1 MRFSSLPLTR
11 KTSQRIWKSDVCSVC
26 RRYASTEANGSEKPL
41 VHYGSPLSAASIK
54 LRDGG
59 PVRTR
64 FAPSPTGNLH
74 LGSLR
79 TALFNFLL
87 AKATGGQFLLRIE
100 DTDTDR
106 TIPGAEERLYRDL
119 EWAGI
124 QWDEGPKVGGPFAP
138 YRQSER
144 KAMYWEHAQTLVE
157 ADLGYRCFCSSQRL
171 HGLRVYQ
178 SSKGLPQA
186 YDGTCRHI
194 PKDQSD
200 EMAYRGKPHVIR
212 LKVPE
217 HWPGFKDEVYGTIKS
232 KLSRDPRSEYK
243 EFQDPIMVKSDGF
256 PTYHLANVVDDHFMK
271 ITHVVRGSEWIPST
285 HMHVAMYQ
293 AFGWEPPTFA
303 HVGLLLDKDRKK
315 LSKRDGAID
324 VATYRDAGYFPETVT
339 NFVALLGW
347 SHNRSYDTMGMQEL
361 IDMASMKY
369 TRGDSVVTFAKL
381 NFMQRKH
388 AARYKELRQSDE
400 PIPPSQDLLE
410 LAAKPV
416 LERMKGLPNF
426 KDLKFYNC
434 EDTDAAKA
442 NYILSII
449 CAGIQN
455 YSLPEAF
462 YPNNKYFFIAPTP
475 RELESK
481 TPPHKLHDVP
491 KGVIHPIPEDFTTS
505 FEGFSPNILNW
516 NAGEL
521 RGYINLIIDQGTM
534 MSTAE
539 LTATKEYQESA
550 QKVIKKSW
558 TKLVHGYIRW
568 AIAGGQS
575 GPDGADIMAIL
586 GKEES
591 LRRLKVAREIIEEH
605 LRIIA
610 EDSNNSE

>member
-1 MRFSSLPLTR
+1 MRFLSLPVTR
-11 KTSQRIWKSDVCSVC
+11 NTGQRLWKNNVCSIC
-26 RRYASTEANGSEKPL
+26 KRYASTQANQ
-41 VHYGSPLSAASIK
+41 YPLSVASTK
-54 LRDGG
+54 LRAGG

-74 LGSLR
+74 LGSMR

-157 ADLGYRCFCSSQRL
+157 ADLGYRCFCSSKRL
-171 HGLRVYQ
+171 HELRVYQ

-200 EMAYRGKPHVIR
+200 EKASRGESHVIR
-212 LKVPE
+212 MKVPE
-217 HWPGFKDEVYGTIKS
+217 QWPGFQDEVYGKIRPTLTRS
-232 KLSRDPRSEYK
+232 PQSEYK

-303 HVGLLLDKDRKK
+303 HVGLLLNKDRKK

-324 VATYRDAGYFPETVT
+324 IKTYRDAGYFPETIT

-347 SHNRSYDTMGMQEL
+347 SHDRSYDVMGMQEL
-361 IDMASMKY
+361 IDNASMKY
-369 TRGDSVVTFAKL
+369 TRGDSVVTFEKL
-381 NFMQRKH
+381 NFIQRKH
-388 AARYKELRQSDE
+388 AARYKELRRSDE

-410 LAAKPV
+410 LAAKPILNV
-416 LERMKGLPNF
+416 MKTLPEF
-426 KDLKFYNC
+426 EDLIFYN
-434 EDTDAAKA
+434 
-442 NYILSII
+442 
-449 CAGIQN
+449 
-455 YSLPEAF
+455 SLD
-462 YPNNKYFFIAPTP
+462 
-475 RELESK
+475 LESR
-481 TPPHKLHDVP
+481 TPPHKLHSAP
-491 KGVIHPIPEDFTTS
+491 EGVIYAIPSDFINS
-505 FEGFSPNILNW
+505 FNALSSISIENW
-516 NAGEL
+516 NAPEL
-521 RGYINLIIDQGTM
+521 KGFTNLVVDQGTM

-539 LTATKEYQESA
+539 FTASGKPYTEDA

-558 TKLVHGYIRW
+558 MKLVHAYLRW

-575 GPDGADIMAIL
+575 GPDTADIMAIL
-586 GKEES
+586 GREES
-591 LRRLKVAREIIEEH
+591 LRRLEVAKEIMEDH
-605 LRIIA
+605 LRTLEQA
-610 EDSNNSE
+610 EGGSVVES

>member
-1 MRFSSLPLTR
+1 MDLLCPQPRSSFVMAALSELVSPHP
-11 KTSQRIWKSDVCSVC
+11 QR
-26 RRYASTEANGSEKPL
+26 
-41 VHYGSPLSAASIK
+41 
-54 LRDGG
+54 
-59 PVRTR
+59 
-64 FAPSPTGNLH
+64 
-74 LGSLR
+74 
-79 TALFNFLL
+79 
-87 AKATGGQFLLRIE
+87 ATGGQFLLRIE

-106 TIPGAEERLYRDL
+106 TVPGAEERLYRDL

-157 ADLGYRCFCSSQRL
+157 AGLGYRCFCSSQRL
-171 HGLRVYQ
+171 HDLRVYQ
-178 SSKGLPQA
+178 SSRGLPQA
-186 YDGTCRHI
+186 YDGTCRHV

-200 EMAYRGKPHVIR
+200 EMAFRGKPHVIR

-217 HWPGFKDEVYGTIKS
+217 HWPGFKDEVYGMIKS

-271 ITHVVRGSEWIPST
+271 ITHVVRGSVCTSHPFAECLLIPDPRNGFPST

-347 SHNRSYDTMGMQEL
+347 SHNRSYDTMSMQEL
-361 IDMASMKY
+361 IDMIPL
-369 TRGDSVVTFAKL
+369 VTFAKL

-416 LERMKGLPNF
+416 LERMKGLPDF
-426 KDLKFYNC
+426 KDLTFYTC

-455 YSLPEAF
+455 YSLPETF
-462 YPNNKYFFIAPTP
+462 YPNNKYFFTAPTP

-481 TPPHKLHDVP
+481 TPPHKLHDAP

-505 FEGFSPNILNW
+505 FEGFSSSNILNW

-550 QKVIKKSW
+550 QKVIRKSW

-586 GKEES
+586 GREES
-591 LRRLKVAREIIEEH
+591 LRRLKVAREIMEEH

-610 EDSNNSE
+610 EDSHDSGP

>member
-1 MRFSSLPLTR
+1 MRLSSLPLGRNTG
-11 KTSQRIWKSDVCSVC
+11 QRIWKSNVCSIC
-26 RRYASTEANGSEKPL
+26 RRYTSTEANGYAKPVVHSEYL
-41 VHYGSPLSAASIK
+41 LSAASTK
-54 LRDGG
+54 LRQAG

-106 TIPGAEERLYRDL
+106 TVPGAEERLYRDL

-157 ADLGYRCFCSSQRL
+157 ADLGYRCFCSSKRL
-171 HGLRVYQ
+171 HELRVYQ
-178 SSKGLPQA
+178 SSRGLPQA

-200 EMAYRGKPHVIR
+200 DMASRGQSHVIR

-217 HWPGFKDEVYGTIKS
+217 QWPGFRDEVYGHIRS
-232 KLSRDPRSEYK
+232 KVSRDPRSECK

-324 VATYRDAGYFPETVT
+324 IATYRDAGYFPETVI

-347 SHNRSYDTMGMQEL
+347 SHDRSHDIMSMQEL
-361 IDMASMKY
+361 IYNASMKY
-369 TRGDSVVTFAKL
+369 TRGDSVVTFPKL
-381 NFMQRKH
+381 DFMQRKH
-388 AARYKELRQSDE
+388 AARYKELRRSDE
-400 PIPPSQDLLE
+400 ALPPSQDLLE

-416 LERMKGLPNF
+416 LKCIKSLPDF
-426 KDLKFYNC
+426 EDLTFYNC
-434 EDTDAAKA
+434 EDNDAAKE

-455 YSLPEAF
+455 YNIPEAF
-462 YPNNKYFFIAPTP
+462 YPNHKYFFTAPTP
-475 RELESK
+475 LELENK
-481 TPPHKLHDVP
+481 TPPHKLHNVP
-491 KGVIHPIPEDFTTS
+491 QGIIHPVPDDFSAS
-505 FEGFSPNILNW
+505 FDGFSSIAAENW

-521 RGYINLIIDQGTM
+521 KGFTNLIVDQGTM

-539 LTATKEYQESA
+539 FSASNLYSESA

-586 GKEES
+586 GREET
-591 LRRLKVAREIIEEH
+591 LRRFRIAKEIMEEH
-605 LRIIA
+605 LR
-610 EDSNNSE
+610 NL

>member
-1 MRFSSLPLTR
+1 MRFFPLPLTR
-11 KTSQRIWKSDVCSVC
+11 NTSQRIWKQNVCSIC
-26 RRYASTEANGSEKPL
+26 RRHASTEANE
-41 VHYGSPLSAASIK
+41 YPLSVASTK
-54 LRDGG
+54 LRAAG
-59 PVRTR
+59 PIRTR

-138 YRQSER
+138 YKQSER

-157 ADLGYRCFCSSQRL
+157 ADLGYRCFCSSHRL
-171 HGLRVYQ
+171 HELRVYQ
-178 SSKGLPQA
+178 SKKGLPQA

-200 EMAYRGKPHVIR
+200 EMASRGKPHVIR
-212 LKVPE
+212 MKVPQQ
-217 HWPGFKDEVYGTIKS
+217 WPGFQDQVYGQIRS
-232 KLSRDPRSEYK
+232 KLTRDPRSEYK

-293 AFGWEPPTFA
+293 AFGWKPPTFA

-324 VATYRDAGYFPETVT
+324 IATYRDAGYFPETVT

-347 SHNRSYDTMGMQEL
+347 SHERSYDIMSMQEL
-361 IDMASMKY
+361 VDNASMKY
-369 TRGDSVVTFAKL
+369 TRGDSVVTMAKL

-388 AARYKELRQSDE
+388 AARYKELRRSNE

-416 LERMKGLPNF
+416 LQRMKSLPEYEE
-426 KDLKFYNC
+426 LIFYNC
-434 EDTDAAKA
+434 ENTDAAKE

-455 YSLPEAF
+455 YNLPDTF
-462 YPNNKYFFIAPTP
+462 YATHKYFFTAPTP
-475 RELESK
+475 LELESR
-481 TPPHKLHDVP
+481 TPPHKLHDAP
-491 KGVIHPIPEDFTTS
+491 QGVIHPIPDDFSTS
-505 FEGFSPNILNW
+505 FDGFSSIAAENW
-516 NAGEL
+516 NAAEL
-521 RGYINLIIDQGTM
+521 KGFTNLIIDQGTM

-539 LTATKEYQESA
+539 FTATKVYSEDA
-550 QKVIKKSW
+550 QKVIRKSW
-558 TKLVHGYIRW
+558 TKLVHSYIRW

-575 GPDGADIMAIL
+575 GPDGSDIMEIL
-586 GKEES
+586 GREES
-591 LRRLKVAREIIEEH
+591 LRRLRVAKEIMDEYIRS
-605 LRIIA
+605 LA
-610 EDSNNSE
+610 EASGAPTAE

>member
-1 MRFSSLPLTR
+1 MRFLSLPVTR
-11 KTSQRIWKSDVCSVC
+11 NTGQRLWKNNVCSIC
-26 RRYASTEANGSEKPL
+26 KRYASTQTNQ
-41 VHYGSPLSAASIK
+41 YPLSVASTK
-54 LRDGG
+54 LRAGG

-74 LGSLR
+74 LGSMR

-106 TIPGAEERLYRDL
+106 TVPGAEDRLYRDL

-157 ADLGYRCFCSSQRL
+157 ADLGYRCFCSSKRL
-171 HGLRVYQ
+171 HELRVYQ

-200 EMAYRGKPHVIR
+200 EKASRGESHVIR
-212 LKVPE
+212 MKVPE
-217 HWPGFKDEVYGTIKS
+217 QWPGFQDEVYGKIRPT
-232 KLSRDPRSEYK
+232 LTRSPQSEFK

-285 HMHVAMYQ
+285 HMHVAMYK

-303 HVGLLLDKDRKK
+303 HVGLLLNKERKK

-324 VATYRDAGYFPETVT
+324 IKTYRDAGYFPETIT

-347 SHNRSYDTMGMQEL
+347 SHDRSYDVMGMQEL
-361 IDMASMKY
+361 IDNASMKY
-369 TRGDSVVTFAKL
+369 TRGDSVVTFEKL
-381 NFMQRKH
+381 NFIQRKH
-388 AARYKELRQSDE
+388 AARYKELRRSDE
-400 PIPPSQDLLE
+400 TIPPFQDLLE
-410 LAAKPV
+410 LAAKPI
-416 LERMKGLPNF
+416 LNRMKTLPEF
-426 KDLKFYNC
+426 GDLIFYNC
-434 EDTDAAKA
+434 ENNDAAKE

-449 CAGIQN
+449 SAGIQN
-455 YSLPEAF
+455 YTLPETF
-462 YPNNKYFFIAPTP
+462 YSNHKYFFAAPTTLD
-475 RELESK
+475 LESR
-481 TPPHKLHDVP
+481 TPPHKLHSAP
-491 KGVIHPIPEDFTTS
+491 EGVIYPVPSDFTNS
-505 FEGFSPNILNW
+505 FDALSSISLENW
-516 NAGEL
+516 NVPEL
-521 RGYINLIIDQGTM
+521 KGFTNLVVDQGAM

-539 LTATKEYQESA
+539 FTASGKPYTEDA

-558 TKLVHGYIRW
+558 MKLVHAYLRW

-575 GPDGADIMAIL
+575 GPDTADIMAIL
-586 GKEES
+586 GRDES
-591 LRRLKVAREIIEEH
+591 LRRLGVAKEIMEDR
-605 LRIIA
+605 LRTL
-610 EDSNNSE
+610 EKPEGGSVMEN